1 MPARLAERDHPHI
14 GMNREERERRRARFM
29 EAISRGSTLA
39 EAATTAAVAR
49 STARRWVTSPA
60 GLDALRAA
68 VADPGVLR
76 RRAYE
81 LALDGNVRLLIWLL
95 EHPERPAAQ
104 DDGGRGPGGPGGV
117 IEVEIRGLDSQP
129 TTQPEPRSSET
140 ASLGSFIEFV
150 DDDPD
155 DGG

>member
-1 MPARLAERDHPHI
+1 MD
-14 GMNREERERRRARFM
+14 REERERKLARFM

-39 EAATTAAVAR
+39 EAGATAAVAR

-95 EHPERPAAQ
+95 EHPEHPAGEA
-104 DDGGRGPGGPGGV
+104 DSSRGPGVPARV
-117 IEVEIRGLDSQP
+117 IEVEIRGLDRQGTP
-129 TTQPEPRSSET
+129 NQAGPRSSET
-140 ASLGSFIEFV
+140 ANAGSFIEFV
-150 DDDPD
+150 DDDTDD
-155 DGG
+155 DG